1 MIKWAFFFDAPDVN
15 PAVDRLVIDQGGMQ
29 STIIAVPDPE
39 TAVQLSTELVADGVQ
54 FIELCGA
61 CTPVVAAKI
70 IEATGGRIPVGIVGY
85 SGGQSVQAL
94 ARIFS

>member
-1 MIKWAFFFDAPDVN
+1 MIKWAFFFDAPEVN
-15 PAVDRLVIDQGGMQ
+15 PAVDRMVIERGGMQ

-39 TAVQLSTELVADGVQ
+39 IAVQLSVELVAEGVQ

-61 CTPVVAAKI
+61 FTPVVAAKI
-70 IEATGGRIPVGIVGY
+70 IEATGGKIPVGIVGY

>member
-1 MIKWAFFFDAPDVN
+1 MIKWAFFFDAPEVN
-15 PAVDRLVIDQGGMQ
+15 PAVDRMVIERGGMR

-39 TAVQLSTELVADGVQ
+39 IAVQLSVELVAEGVQ

-61 CTPVVAAKI
+61 FTPVVAAKI
-70 IEATGGRIPVGIVGY
+70 IEATGGKIPVGIVGY